1 MKILADEG
9 YDCHALNLTQS
20 GSFFTSY
27 ASQMKVIREYV
38 SALNKPF
45 VMVGHSQG
53 GSKVQMYVLDK
64 HESTSTMP
72 RGIILLASSDL
83 DVFNAVP
90 KINFYMMQH
99 RPLSCLLS
107 SMTGMLF
114 GEMTSFTFGGG
125 PLRHVFGMY
134 RGMFYTKTT
143 TLLGDGPV
151 SLKHFADV
159 AIDSHD
165 PMITDLMT
173 FRTTSTPKEVLDNGL
188 EILHL
193 VAAKDRVVPSS
204 QSKAISNRWGG
215 VKPVVI
221 PKQGHEMG
229 DSGWETTV
237 MGEILKFMEK
247 FDDE

>member
-1 MKILADEG
+1 M
-9 YDCHALNLTQS
+9 
-20 GSFFTSY
+20 Y
-27 ASQMKVIREYV
+27 A
-38 SALNKPF
+38 
-45 VMVGHSQG
+45 
-53 GSKVQMYVLDK
+53 LDK

-72 RGIILLASSDL
+72 RGKFFLPVPILMFSMPYRKSIFTWYAP
-83 DVFNAVP
+83 VV
-90 KINFYMMQH
+90 
-99 RPLSCLLS
+99 LS
-107 SMTGMLF
+107 SFLHDWNVVLSRRPCLAVVRYVIYSVYGNVLYENDDT
-114 GEMTSFTFGGG
+114 
-125 PLRHVFGMY
+125 
-134 RGMFYTKTT
+134 
-143 TLLGDGPV
+143 LGDGPV

-173 FRTTSTPKEVLDNGL
+173 FRTTSTPKEVLTMVSRSF
-188 EILHL
+188 ILSL
-193 VAAKDRVVPSS
+193 RRMCVPSS

>member
-20 GSFFTSY
+20 GRFFTSY

-53 GSKVQMYVLDK
+53 GSKVQMYALSK
-64 HESTSTMP
+64 HESSSTMP

-90 KINFYMMQH
+90 KINFYDAT
-99 RPLSCLLS
+99 PPIVLS
-107 SMTGMLF
+107 SFLHDWNVVWRNDIIYVWRW
-114 GEMTSFTFGGG
+114 SVQYI
-125 PLRHVFGMY
+125 RNWVN
-134 RGMFYTKTT
+134 GMFYTKTT

-173 FRTTSTPKEVLDNGL
+173 FRTTSTPKEVLDNGVYTSSCRCKGSYRL
-188 EILHL
+188 LKVKRSRI
-193 VAAKDRVVPSS
+193 AGVV
-204 QSKAISNRWGG
+204 
-215 VKPVVI
+215 
-221 PKQGHEMG
+221 
-229 DSGWETTV
+229 
-237 MGEILKFMEK
+237 
-247 FDDE
+247 